1 MNKPHL
7 ADPIIETGEIK
18 TNDGQIKMKFLYKMN
33 CNTIY
38 NSTKHTFN
46 FRYEDARFRLIG
58 FDKMKLERISGD
70 ATEYSIDY
78 VAGQKKTVTGIN
90 VYEKTKRRRQFQK
103 LASNKRFCLDE
114 INLECTPNN
123 QGACSEKV
131 KHAQLSGI

>member
-1 MNKPHL
+1 MNKTHL

-38 NSTKHTFN
+38 NSTKPTFN

-78 VAGQKKTVTGIN
+78 VAGQKRPLQASMFMRKQSVAGN
-90 VYEKTKRRRQFQK
+90 FKSSHQTKGF
-103 LASNKRFCLDE
+103 
-114 INLECTPNN
+114 I
-123 QGACSEKV
+123 
-131 KHAQLSGI
+131 

>member
-46 FRYEDARFRLIG
+46 FRYEDARFRLTG

-78 VAGQKKTVTGIN
+78 VAGQKRPLQASMFMRKQSVACN
-90 VYEKTKRRRQFQK
+90 FKSSHQTKGF
-103 LASNKRFCLDE
+103 A
-114 INLECTPNN
+114 
-123 QGACSEKV
+123 
-131 KHAQLSGI
+131 